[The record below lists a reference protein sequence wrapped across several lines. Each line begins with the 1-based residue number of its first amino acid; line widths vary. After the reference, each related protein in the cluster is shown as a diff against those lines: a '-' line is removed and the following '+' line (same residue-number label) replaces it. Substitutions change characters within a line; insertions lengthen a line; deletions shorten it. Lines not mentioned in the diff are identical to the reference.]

1 MRNTRIFALLLAF
14 AMIAA
19 ACGTD
24 SGEGETTE
32 ATTAA
37 TDEAMDDEA
46 MDDEAMDDE
55 AMDDEAMDD
64 EAMDD
69 EAMEEPPE
77 AGPLGQV
84 VVAPG
89 ESIQIRSLNALVG
102 DVSFLG
108 VPNDRGIEIAVDD
121 YGQIAGHDVSL
132 GTSLDDLCS
141 ADGGQ
146 AGAQQIVADPQIVG
160 VIGTTCSGAAG
171 GAMPLISDAGLVM
184 VSPSNTSPSLTSD
197 LAGTQASDY
206 SVGYY
211 RTAHNDLAQGQA
223 VALFVYN
230 DLGLRNAGVIHD
242 GDLYTNGL
250 SLAFQA
256 AFEELGGTVS
266 VFTAIN
272 KGDTD
277 MTGVLTEIAAG
288 GPDMLFT
295 PTFPPEINFI
305 AQQVRGIA
313 GMETVTLVGADAG
326 LVDNFMEIPEAEGWY
341 HSGPD
346 TRVEAN
352 ANSITGRTGAEFLA
366 IYDDRYGE
374 APSAAFWAHAYDAT
388 TMLLSAIET
397 VAVDIDGTLYIDRQE
412 LRDALNDITLDGII
426 GPIFCD
432 AFGDC
437 GGKIITVILN
447 ESPDDLPTAKANVVY
462 EYLP

>member
-1 MRNTRIFALLLAF
+1 MKAKFRYLVGLLAVFAL
-14 AMIAA
+14 IAA
-19 ACGTD
+19 ACG
-24 SGEGETTE
+24 SS
-32 ATTAA
+32 A
-37 TDEAMDDEA
+37 
-46 MDDEAMDDE
+46 
-55 AMDDEAMDD
+55 
-64 EAMDD
+64 
-69 EAMEEPPE
+69 EPPE
-77 AGPLGQV
+77 AGPLGLV
-84 VVAPG
+84 EIPDG
-89 ESIQIRSLNALVG
+89 ESIQIRSFNAITG

-108 VPNDRGIEIAVDD
+108 IPNQRGVELAIED
-121 YGQIAGHDVSL
+121 YGDIAGHAVSM
-132 GTSLDDLCS
+132 GTGMDDLCS

-146 AGAQQIVADPQIVG
+146 AGAQQIVADPQIIG
-160 VIGTTCSGAAG
+160 VIGTSCSGAAG
-171 GAMPLISDAGLVM
+171 GAMPLLSDGGLVM
-184 VSPSNTSPSLTSD
+184 ISGSNTSPALTSD

-223 VALFVYN
+223 VALFAYN
-230 DLGLRNAGVIHD
+230 ELGKRNAGVIHD

-277 MTGVLTEIAAG
+277 MTGVLTEVAAG

-305 AQQVRGIA
+305 AQQVAGIS
-313 GMETVTLVGADAG
+313 GMDGVTFIGADAG
-326 LVDNFMEIPEAEGWY
+326 LVDNFMEIPEANGWY

-352 ANSITGRTGAEFLA
+352 KNEYTGVTGEEFLA
-366 IYDDRYGE
+366 AYNSTYGE
-374 APSAAFWAHAYDAT
+374 APSAAFWAHSYDAA
-388 TMLLSAIET
+388 TMLMKAIEE
-397 VAVDIDGTLYIDRQE
+397 VAVDVDGTLYVDRQKV
-412 LRDALNDITLDGII
+412 RDALNEMTMDGII
-426 GPIFCD
+426 GPIDCD
-432 AFGDC
+432 DFGDC

-447 ESPDDLPTAKANVVY
+447 DSPNDVEAAKKNVVY